1 MELVRLIS
9 IVVLVANAAFADVN
23 LIHLRS
29 FRAQDNQNPLT
40 PPSATAPAGSSVASK
55 QAFAKTNINS
65 LDADQL
71 RALLHEIIS
80 HSSESCLDEATSSA
94 TSSASLIEA
103 KAKAKKQSGPSTC
116 QFHAQGSG
124 VICDP
129 SLTSTPSEPGGRGG
143 WTCPDGGAVSGNGI
157 CCCPSAVTGSCFSAE
172 SNVTMADGSMK
183 QIASLRAGERVRT
196 VDGTA
201 IVVLAEQR
209 KTSGRNL
216 FGFNHGIPFFT
227 EEHIFMT
234 KKGPRA
240 LNPLALAKE
249 DPSYQGV
256 SELVVGD
263 ELINPQG
270 ESVVI
275 ESIDSA
281 EKPFDTPVYNI
292 LLDTAHTYFANG
304 HLVSDLFPRLDK
316 FPFTFKLLHWLW
328 RERSSQVDSFFINI
342 GRDEAAI
349 ELPTIHNDAEFVELF
364 ERIKKT
370 IDTFIERS

>member
-1 MELVRLIS
+1 MELVRFIS

-23 LIHLRS
+23 LPHFRS
-29 FRAQDNQNPLT
+29 LRAQALT
-40 PPSATAPAGSSVASK
+40 PPSTTAGAGATAGAGSSVATKKAWAS
-55 QAFAKTNINS
+55 TNLNS
-65 LDADQL
+65 LDVDQL

-80 HSSESCLDEATSSA
+80 HSSESCLDEAT
-94 TSSASLIEA
+94 ASGTAAVTAASTPSLMET
-103 KAKAKKQSGPSTC
+103 KAKAKDTTRITCRVAIPSDNCCCGETNYALNGGLCPDRTPQFGSGPA
-116 QFHAQGSG
+116 H
-124 VICDP
+124 
-129 SLTSTPSEPGGRGG
+129 
-143 WTCPDGGAVSGNGI
+143 
-157 CCCPSAVTGSCFSAE
+157 CCCQSCFSAE
-172 SNVTMADGSMK
+172 TNVTMADGSLK

-201 IVVLAEQR
+201 TVVLAEQR
-209 KTSGRNL
+209 ETGGRNL

-240 LNPLALAKE
+240 LNPLALAQE
-249 DPSYQGV
+249 DPSYQGI
-256 SELVVGD
+256 SELMVGD

-328 RERSSQVDSFFINI
+328 RERSSQVNSFFIDTL

-349 ELPTIHNDAEFVELF
+349 ELPTIHKDAEFAELF
-364 ERIKKT
+364 GRIKNT
-370 IDTFIERS
+370 IDTFVEERS